1 MKRSTVLIVDD
12 ESYIREFLA
21 QILSEHFQIAF
32 AKNGKE
38 AVETAKSIQPDI
50 IVLDVLMPG
59 QNGIDTCKVLREQK
73 ESSSTPIIMLT
84 AVNEPEQRIKAFN
97 AGADDYLAKPFL
109 PEELIARISRKL
121 EKTPLRQSTIKDL
134 DFRIGNLKL
143 QLDDLSFEVDGV
155 RCELGQVEYK
165 ILNFLLKKRG
175 ELVSRSE
182 LNNYVWGKDLP
193 SDRALDP
200 HITSLRKKLQ
210 GSQGELKTVY
220 GKGYSIIL
228 KDMEF

>member
-1 MKRSTVLIVDD
+1 MKRLTVLIVDD

-32 AKNGKE
+32 AKDGIE
-38 AVETAKSIQPDI
+38 ALEIAKSIKPAI
-50 IVLDVLMPG
+50 ILLDVLMPG
-59 QNGIDTCKVLREQK
+59 QNGIETCKKLREQR
-73 ESSSTPIIMLT
+73 ESEEIPVIMLT
-84 AVNEPEQRIKAFN
+84 AVNEPEQRIQAFN

-109 PEELIARISRKL
+109 PEELIARINRKIQKFPARKL
-121 EKTPLRQSTIKDL
+121 AIKETE
-134 DFRIGNLKL
+134 FHFGNLKL
-143 QLDDLSFEVDGV
+143 QFDDLSLEVDGV
-155 RCELGQVEYK
+155 KCELGQVEYK

-175 ELVSRSE
+175 ELVSRQE
-182 LNNYVWGKDLP
+182 LNDYIWGHELP

-210 GSQGELKTVY
+210 KSYSELKTVY

-228 KDMEF
+228 KDMEN

>member
-1 MKRSTVLIVDD
+1 MKRPTVLIVDD

-21 QILSEHFQIAF
+21 QILSEHFRIAF
-32 AKNGKE
+32 AKDGKE
-38 AVETAKSIQPDI
+38 AIEIAKSAKPAV

-59 QNGIDTCKVLREQK
+59 QNGIETCKKLREQR
-73 ESSSTPIIMLT
+73 ESEGIPVIMLT

-109 PEELIARISRKL
+109 PEELIARINRKL
-121 EKTPLRQSTIKDL
+121 EKTPARQPVSKENE
-134 DFRIGNLKL
+134 FRLGNLKL
-143 QLDDLSFEVDGV
+143 QFDDLSIEVDGV
-155 RCELGQVEYK
+155 KCELGQVEYK

-175 ELVSRSE
+175 ELVSRQE
-182 LNNYVWGKDLP
+182 LNDYVWGDELP

-200 HITSLRKKLQ
+200 HITALRKKLQ
-210 GSQGELKTVY
+210 KSHGELKTVY

-228 KDMEF
+228 KDMEN

>member
-143 QLDDLSFEVDGV
+143 QLDDLSFEVDEV

>member
-155 RCELGQVEYK
+155 RCELGQVE
-165 ILNFLLKKRG
+165 
-175 ELVSRSE
+175 
-182 LNNYVWGKDLP
+182 
-193 SDRALDP
+193 
-200 HITSLRKKLQ
+200 
-210 GSQGELKTVY
+210 
-220 GKGYSIIL
+220 
-228 KDMEF
+228 

>member
-1 MKRSTVLIVDD
+1 MKRPTVLIVDD

-21 QILSEHFQIAF
+21 QILSEHFRIAF
-32 AKNGKE
+32 AKDGKE
-38 AVETAKSIQPDI
+38 ALEMAKTVKPAI

-59 QNGIDTCKVLREQK
+59 QNGIETCKKLREQR
-73 ESSSTPIIMLT
+73 ESEQIPIIMLT

-109 PEELIARISRKL
+109 PEELIARINRKL
-121 EKTPLRQSTIKDL
+121 EKAPVRQPPSKETE
-134 DFRIGNLKL
+134 FRLGNLKL
-143 QLDDLSFEVDGV
+143 QFDDLSLEVDGV
-155 RCELGQVEYK
+155 KCELGQVEYK

-175 ELVSRSE
+175 ELVSRQE
-182 LNNYVWGKDLP
+182 LNDYIWGHELP

-200 HITSLRKKLQ
+200 HITALRKKLQ
-210 GSQGELKTVY
+210 KSHGELKTVY

-228 KDMEF
+228 KDMEN

>member
-1 MKRSTVLIVDD
+1 MKRPTVLIVDD

-21 QILSEHFQIAF
+21 QILSEHFRIAF
-32 AKNGKE
+32 AKDGKE
-38 AVETAKSIQPDI
+38 ALEMAKSVKPAIV
-50 IVLDVLMPG
+50 VLDVLMPG
-59 QNGIDTCKVLREQK
+59 QNGIETCKKLREQR
-73 ESSSTPIIMLT
+73 ESEEIPIIMLT

-109 PEELIARISRKL
+109 PEELVARINRKL
-121 EKTPLRQSTIKDL
+121 EKAPVRKFANKETE
-134 DFRIGNLKL
+134 FRLGNLKL
-143 QLDDLSFEVDGV
+143 QFDDLSLEVDGV
-155 RCELGQVEYK
+155 KCELGQVEYK

-175 ELVSRSE
+175 ELVSRQE
-182 LNNYVWGKDLP
+182 LNDYIWGHELP

-210 GSQGELKTVY
+210 KSHGELKTVY

-228 KDMEF
+228 KDMES

>member
-1 MKRSTVLIVDD
+1 MKRPTVLIVDD

-21 QILSEHFQIAF
+21 QILSEHFRIAF
-32 AKNGKE
+32 AKDGKE
-38 AVETAKSIQPDI
+38 AIEIAKSAKPAV

-59 QNGIDTCKVLREQK
+59 QNGIETCKKLREQR
-73 ESSSTPIIMLT
+73 ESEGIPVILLT

-109 PEELIARISRKL
+109 PEELIARINRKL
-121 EKTPLRQSTIKDL
+121 EKTPARQPVSKENE
-134 DFRIGNLKL
+134 FRLGNLKL
-143 QLDDLSFEVDGV
+143 QFDDLSIEVDGV
-155 RCELGQVEYK
+155 KCELGQVEYK

-175 ELVSRSE
+175 ELVSRQE
-182 LNNYVWGKDLP
+182 LNDYVWGDELP

-200 HITSLRKKLQ
+200 HITALRKKLQ
-210 GSQGELKTVY
+210 KSHGELKTVY

-228 KDMEF
+228 KDMEN

>member
-1 MKRSTVLIVDD
+1 MKRPTVLIVDD

-21 QILSEHFQIAF
+21 QILSEHIRIAF
-32 AKNGKE
+32 AKDGSE
-38 AVETAKSIQPDI
+38 ALEMAKSIKPAI

-59 QNGIDTCKVLREQK
+59 QNGIETCKKLREQR
-73 ESSSTPIIMLT
+73 ESEEIPVIMLT

-109 PEELIARISRKL
+109 PEELIARINRKL
-121 EKTPLRQSTIKDL
+121 EKAPARQPASKETEFCL
-134 DFRIGNLKL
+134 GNLKL
-143 QLDDLSFEVDGV
+143 QFDDLSLEVDGAKY
-155 RCELGQVEYK
+155 ELGQVEYK

-175 ELVSRSE
+175 ELVSRQE
-182 LNNYVWGKDLP
+182 LNDYVWGHELP

-200 HITSLRKKLQ
+200 HITALRKKLQ
-210 GSQGELKTVY
+210 KSHGELKTVY

-228 KDMEF
+228 KDMEN

>member
-1 MKRSTVLIVDD
+1 MIVDD

-21 QILSEHFQIAF
+21 QILSEHFRIAF
-32 AKNGKE
+32 AKDGKE
-38 AVETAKSIQPDI
+38 ALEMAKSVKPAI

-59 QNGIDTCKVLREQK
+59 QNGIETCKKLREQR
-73 ESSSTPIIMLT
+73 ESEEIPVIMLT

-109 PEELIARISRKL
+109 PEELIARINRKL
-121 EKTPLRQSTIKDL
+121 EKTPSRQPVNKETE
-134 DFRIGNLKL
+134 FRLGNLKL
-143 QLDDLSFEVDGV
+143 QFDDLSIEVDGV
-155 RCELGQVEYK
+155 KCELGQVEYK

-175 ELVSRSE
+175 ELVSRKE
-182 LNNYVWGKDLP
+182 LNDYVWGHELP

-200 HITSLRKKLQ
+200 HITALRKKLQ
-210 GSQGELKTVY
+210 NSQGELKTVY

-228 KDMEF
+228 RDMEN

>member
-97 AGADDYLAKPFL
+97 AGADDYFDL
-109 PEELIARISRKL
+109 PGKNR
-121 EKTPLRQSTIKDL
+121 
-134 DFRIGNLKL
+134 
-143 QLDDLSFEVDGV
+143 
-155 RCELGQVEYK
+155 
-165 ILNFLLKKRG
+165 
-175 ELVSRSE
+175 SRSNVISGPRKGSGNAKE
-182 LNNYVWGKDLP
+182 EVHGRGNHYAS
-193 SDRALDP
+193 SD
-200 HITSLRKKLQ
+200 S
-210 GSQGELKTVY
+210 
-220 GKGYSIIL
+220 
-228 KDMEF
+228 

>member
-175 ELVSRSE
+175 EPVSRSE

>member
-1 MKRSTVLIVDD
+1 MKRPTVLIVDD

-21 QILSEHFQIAF
+21 QILSEHFRIAF
-32 AKNGKE
+32 AKDGKE
-38 AVETAKSIQPDI
+38 ALEMAKTVKPAI

-59 QNGIDTCKVLREQK
+59 QNGIETCKKLREQR
-73 ESSSTPIIMLT
+73 ESEEIPVIMLT

-109 PEELIARISRKL
+109 PEELIARINRKL
-121 EKTPLRQSTIKDL
+121 EKPPVRQLPSKETE
-134 DFRIGNLKL
+134 FRLGNLKL
-143 QLDDLSFEVDGV
+143 QFDDLSLEVDGV
-155 RCELGQVEYK
+155 KCELGQVENK

-175 ELVSRSE
+175 ELVSRQE
-182 LNNYVWGKDLP
+182 LNDYIWGHELP

-200 HITSLRKKLQ
+200 HITALRKKLQ
-210 GSQGELKTVY
+210 KSHGELKTVY

-228 KDMEF
+228 KDMEN

>member
-1 MKRSTVLIVDD
+1 MKRPTVLIVDD

-21 QILSEHFQIAF
+21 QILSEHFRIAF
-32 AKNGKE
+32 AKDGKE
-38 AVETAKSIQPDI
+38 ALEMAKTVKPAI

-59 QNGIDTCKVLREQK
+59 QNGIETCKKLREQR
-73 ESSSTPIIMLT
+73 ESEEIPVIMLT

-109 PEELIARISRKL
+109 PEELIARINRKL
-121 EKTPLRQSTIKDL
+121 EKAPLRQSPSKETE
-134 DFRIGNLKL
+134 FRLGNLKL
-143 QLDDLSFEVDGV
+143 QFDDLSLEVDGV
-155 RCELGQVEYK
+155 KCELGQVEYK

-175 ELVSRSE
+175 ELVSRQE
-182 LNNYVWGKDLP
+182 LNDYIWGHELP

-200 HITSLRKKLQ
+200 HITALRKKLQ
-210 GSQGELKTVY
+210 KSHGELKTVY

-228 KDMEF
+228 KDMEN

>member
-1 MKRSTVLIVDD
+1 MKRPTILIVDD

-32 AKNGKE
+32 AKDGKE
-38 AVETAKSIQPDI
+38 ALEMAKSAKPSI

-59 QNGIDTCKVLREQK
+59 QNGIETCKKLREQR
-73 ESSSTPIIMLT
+73 ESEEIPIIMLT

-109 PEELIARISRKL
+109 PEELIARINRKL
-121 EKTPLRQSTIKDL
+121 EKAPARQSVNKETE
-134 DFRIGNLKL
+134 FRLGNLKL
-143 QLDDLSFEVDGV
+143 QFDDLSLEVDGV
-155 RCELGQVEYK
+155 KCELGQVEYK

-175 ELVSRSE
+175 ELVSRQE
-182 LNNYVWGKDLP
+182 LNDYIWGHELP

-200 HITSLRKKLQ
+200 HITALRKKLQ
-210 GSQGELKTVY
+210 KSHGELKTVY

-228 KDMEF
+228 KDMEN